1 MSLPLPANHVPLW
14 TAHASYTKLRC
25 YARCNRPRRSVAK
38 RSYPSPKVRGSGQ
51 ECQAAT
57 AQERLRAATLRPGL
71 GRWPRGATPRL
82 RLGRWPRGATPRP
95 RLGRRPRVVTPH
107 PSLGGGREEQP
118 PVQGAEA
125 VRGPG
130 GPRGATPHS
139 RSGGAASEEIPL
151 IQGKEQ
157 RLQFAGAA
165 MKRYPT
171 SKVRET
177 QVRQ

>member
-57 AQERLRAATLRPGL
+57 AQERLRGATLRPG
-71 GRWPRGATPRL
+71 
-82 RLGRWPRGATPRP
+82 LGRWPRGATPRP

-118 PVQGAEA
+118 P
-125 VRGPG
+125 
-130 GPRGATPHS
+130 S
-139 RSGGAASEEIPL
+139 
-151 IQGKEQ
+151 KEQ
-157 RLQFAGAA
+157 RLCGAQEGREELLHIQGQEGQPVR
-165 MKRYPT
+165 RYPS
-171 SKVRET
+171 SKVRSSSCTLLE
-177 QVRQ
+177 QP